1 MEYRFFNKLKAEQTA
16 DPKKYPQGYFKPKS
30 CKNCGNEFLPKAPS
44 EHYCSDNCKNRGHTT
59 AYLMRNY
66 KITLSDYERMHED
79 QGGLCKIC
87 GGEGFVMA
95 SHHKLKL
102 VVDHCHET
110 SVVRGLLCHN
120 CNRGLGLFQD
130 NVSFL
135 NNAIEY
141 LKVQRL
147 SERSTP
153 EAYAGGSAQPLEGG

>member
-1 MEYRFFNKLKAEQTA
+1 
-16 DPKKYPQGYFKPKS
+16 
-30 CKNCGNEFLPKAPS
+30 
-44 EHYCSDNCKNRGHTT
+44 
-59 AYLMRNY
+59 MRNY

-153 EAYAGGSAQPLEGG
+153 EA